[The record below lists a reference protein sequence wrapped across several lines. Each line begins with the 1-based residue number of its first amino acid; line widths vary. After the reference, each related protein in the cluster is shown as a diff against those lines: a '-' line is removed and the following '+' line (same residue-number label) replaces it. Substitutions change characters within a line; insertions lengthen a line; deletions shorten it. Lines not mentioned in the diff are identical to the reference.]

1 MHVVHDRSTSD
12 IGAPSAVAPAA
23 PSAAPTPALDDQFR
37 ASAAPVAGAGA
48 RLETIVV
55 RPSRGERV
63 VLDEVRLDP
72 AFGVEGDGWAARSS
86 RMTPDGSADPDCQV
100 TLINV
105 RVLEAIE
112 PDRSRWPLAGDQLLV
127 DLDLSVD
134 ALPAGSRI
142 SIGSVVLEL
151 SATPHTGCA
160 QFSAR
165 FGSDALRWIN
175 TPEGRAHRRRGA
187 NARVIQAGSVR
198 VGDAIGIADE
208 AS

>member
-1 MHVVHDRSTSD
+1 MT
-12 IGAPSAVAPAA
+12 A
-23 PSAAPTPALDDQFR
+23 
-37 ASAAPVAGAGA
+37 
-48 RLETIVV
+48 
-55 RPSRGERV
+55 
-63 VLDEVRLDP
+63 
-72 AFGVEGDGWAARSS
+72 DG
-86 RMTPDGSADPDCQV
+86 GADPECQV

-142 SIGSVVLEL
+142 AIGSVVLEM

-175 TPEGRAHRRRGA
+175 TPEGRGNRRRGA
-187 NARVIQAGSVR
+187 NARVVRSGSVR
-198 VGDAIGIADE
+198 VGDSILLASDE
-208 AS
+208 AR